1 MDIKRSE
8 PLHSRDNTVKTVFLP
23 KYHPPGL
30 VLPNAY
36 IAVNVHYL
44 SVLRIPLSLF
54 LNYSLLE
61 TDGSNSTIILSE
73 LET

>member
-1 MDIKRSE
+1 MVETLAIKTIFS
-8 PLHSRDNTVKTVFLP
+8 P

-36 IAVNVHYL
+36 IAVNVHYP
-44 SVLRIPLSLF
+44 SVQRIPLSLF

-61 TDGSNSTIILSE
+61 IVGNNGTIILSE
-73 LET
+73 LQT